1 MLHPCSPAPSILA
14 HCEAHPS
21 AANVD
26 HQHYRLRDDLYTV
39 LPNDRPDSEGDDSTV
54 VSYSAYAA
62 NHTLTANVD
71 HQHHTLRGD
80 SDAVLPNGH
89 RESEGDDS
97 TAISYS
103 ACAVDHTLVVQ
114 ATVPS
119 QMLHPCSPAP
129 SILAHCEAHP
139 SAANVDHQHYTLRD
153 DSDTVLPNGHP
164 GSEGHDSTVVSDSA
178 YAANHTLDVEAA
190 VPSQM
195 LHPCSPA
202 PSILAHCEAHPSAAN
217 VDHQH
222 HMHCSDSHAVPLNGH
237 LDSKGDD
244 CVGMSSS
251 AHAADQTLV
260 GFAFMARVKT
270 V

>member
-62 NHTLTANVD
+62 NHTLDVQAAVPFGMLQPCSPASSILAHCEAYTSTANVD

-119 QMLHPCSPAP
+119 QMLHPCWPAP

-178 YAANHTLDVEAA
+178 YAANHTLTLYYRTWRR
-190 VPSQM
+190 QF
-195 LHPCSPA
+195 LLKCST
-202 PSILAHCEAHPSAAN
+202 LARQPRR
-217 VDHQH
+217 
-222 HMHCSDSHAVPLNGH
+222 
-237 LDSKGDD
+237 
-244 CVGMSSS
+244 
-251 AHAADQTLV
+251 
-260 GFAFMARVKT
+260 F
-270 V
+270 